1 MRAAGVLLL
10 TDIDLPVYYR
20 VGGTMFVKSARR
32 SLAVAAAGIVAAIL
46 LTACGGVSEP
56 AGAPASASE
65 PTLPPTMAS
74 ELVSLPPTEPLA
86 TATPEPTPTP
96 AVGATAPATP
106 AASADTAASAVA
118 VGESCAPSADLTF
131 DDRPPQGG
139 TLVRLFSDPTSL
151 DPHQIGD
158 VTSSIVVGEIFGGLV
173 TLGLDY
179 QPALDLAESCTISP
193 DGTVYTFVL
202 RDNAQFHDGKPVT
215 ANDVKWSIE
224 RAADPDTLSTNAQN
238 YLGDIIGVNA
248 KLEGTVSEVSGVRV
262 IDDRTIEFTID
273 APKSFFL
280 AKLSYPTA
288 YVLDPEQVDESGDWL
303 EQPNGTG
310 PFKLDRYDVG
320 ELLILERNDGY
331 HLGPPHIQSVQMI
344 LSGGSAMIMYE
355 NDEIH
360 LTGVGLDDLPRL
372 LDPNDPL
379 NPELHRS
386 PHDFDVFY
394 VGLNVEQPPFD
405 DVKVRQAMNYAI
417 DLAGIAENVLDGRVS
432 PASGVIPPGFPSYN
446 ENLRGYS
453 YNPDLAREL
462 IQESKYADALASGD
476 FPRVTLS
483 ISGSF
488 GAQVPAYLEVML
500 EQWRQELGIEID
512 VQQTEWAT
520 FLQDVNDRKYQMFSL
535 GWVAD
540 YPDPENF
547 LDLLFRTGSHN
558 NNTSYSNPEVDR
570 LLAEA
575 AVERDRERRFHLYNQ
590 VEQMILDDAPWV
602 WTWFSGEGYALI
614 KPEVSDY
621 FLLQMSIPKYRYIY
635 FNR

>member
-1 MRAAGVLLL
+1 
-10 TDIDLPVYYR
+10 
-20 VGGTMFVKSARR
+20 MFVKSARR
-32 SLAVAAAGIVAAIL
+32 SLVVAAVIAIASAAIL

-56 AGAPASASE
+56 AGVSAPAA
-65 PTLPPTMAS
+65 TA
-74 ELVSLPPTEPLA
+74 VVATEPAPA
-86 TATPEPTPTP
+86 TATPAPTVTTAAPEPT
-96 AVGATAPATP
+96 ATAVPETATI
-106 AASADTAASAVA
+106 TAAAAENVIEA
-118 VGESCAPSADLTF
+118 QVETALPGESCAPSADLTF

-173 TLGLDY
+173 TLSLDY
-179 QPALDLAESCTISP
+179 QPALDLAESCTISA

-202 RDNAQFHDGKPVT
+202 RENAKFHDGKAVT
-215 ANDVKWSIE
+215 AHDVKWSIE
-224 RAADPDTLSTNAQN
+224 RAADPATLSQNAQN

-248 KLEGTVSEVSGVRV
+248 KLDGNADEVSGVRV

-288 YVLDPEQVDESGDWL
+288 YVLDPEQVDDAGDWL

-310 PFKLDRYDVG
+310 PFTLGRYDVG
-320 ELLILERNDGY
+320 ELLILERNDLY

-360 LTGVGLDDLPRL
+360 LTGVGIDDLPRL
-372 LDPNDPL
+372 LDPDDPL
-379 NPELHRS
+379 NPQLQRS
-386 PHDFDVFY
+386 PQDFDVFY
-394 VGLNVEQPPFD
+394 IGLNVDQPPFD
-405 DVKVRQAMNYAI
+405 DVKVRQALNYAI
-417 DLAGIAENVLDGRVS
+417 DLEGIAENVLDGRVS
-432 PASGVIPPGFPSYN
+432 PARGVIPPGFPSYN
-446 ENLRGYS
+446 KDLTGYS

-462 IQESKYADALASGD
+462 LAESGYADALASGD

-488 GAQVPAYLEVML
+488 GAAVPAYLEVIL
-500 EQWRQELGIEID
+500 EQWNQELGIAVDI
-512 VQQTEWAT
+512 QQTEWAT
-520 FLQDVNDRKYQMFSL
+520 FLQDVNDREYQMFAL

-547 LDLLFRTGSHN
+547 LDLLFRTGSQN
-558 NNTSYSNPEVDR
+558 NNTNYSNPEVDR

-575 AVERDRERRFHLYNQ
+575 AIERDRERRFQIYNR
-590 VEQMILDDAPWV
+590 VEQMIVDDAPWV